1 MKKINTVR
9 FGELEIDEE
18 KIVRCEDGLPAF
30 EDEHEFLILPYESD
44 SPYTFLQ
51 SAKTPELAFLLAI
64 PFVFFPDYEFQLD
77 DDVAK
82 KLDIQSADDILLYV
96 LLTIPGGRIADMTA
110 NLMAPLVINK
120 RTFRGKQVVLEKSK
134 YTTKHRLFKEEKKEG

>member
-9 FGELEIDEE
+9 FGELEIDEN

-64 PFVFFPDYEFQLD
+64 PYVFFPDYEFQLD
-77 DDVAK
+77 DDVEK

-120 RTFRGKQVVLEKSK
+120 RTFQGKQVVLEKSK